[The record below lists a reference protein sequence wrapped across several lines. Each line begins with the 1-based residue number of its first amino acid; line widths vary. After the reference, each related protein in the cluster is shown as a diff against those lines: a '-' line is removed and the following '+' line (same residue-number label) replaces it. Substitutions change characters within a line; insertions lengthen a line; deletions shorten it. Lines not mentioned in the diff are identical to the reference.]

1 MQTCPKCKK
10 SELEAVEL
18 AELDS
23 DTYTD
28 TYRCPRCGCRVT
40 LAYRLA
46 SVSIDGTPS
55 ATDDQGTM

>member
-10 SELEAVEL
+10 SELEAVGL

-40 LAYRLA
+40 LTYRLA
-46 SVSIDGTPS
+46 SVSIDDTQP
-55 ATDDQGTM
+55 ATDDQSAM